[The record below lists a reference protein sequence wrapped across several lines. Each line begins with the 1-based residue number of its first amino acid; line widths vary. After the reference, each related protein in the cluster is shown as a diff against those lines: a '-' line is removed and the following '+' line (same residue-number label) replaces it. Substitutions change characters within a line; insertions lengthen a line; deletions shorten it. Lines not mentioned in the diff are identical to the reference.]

1 MFVQRRQVGKHGV
14 YEIPHEDIFCWPMAV
29 SLKLR
34 AEERSFGFITEQN
47 RMQNSYFN
55 NIVLIALVERILSE

>member
-14 YEIPHEDIFCWPMAV
+14 YEIPHDIFCWPMAV
-29 SLKLR
+29 SLKLG
-34 AEERSFGFITEQN
+34 AEGCSFGFITEQN
-47 RMQNSYFN
+47 QMQNSYFN